1 MSLNIKFI
9 DNLEMDFTIS
19 VPQCENCN
27 ADICVCPSTLSAT
40 QNINDF
46 APFGI
51 TGMNQCS
58 CNEEDCI
65 CFLCGICNIKT
76 DQCQCELP
84 NEVFTPPEKFC
95 DKCSTQL
102 IGPHSLNGCTIYYD
116 IQQGKKLEDLSL
128 CPTSNLCPECDKDK
142 YHETTCF
149 ACDPNDYHDD
159 RVTEEYE
166 CKYCYGPLASPDQIC
181 GCYLKAKYGGGAGCR
196 W

>member
-1 MSLNIKFI
+1 
-9 DNLEMDFTIS
+9 MDFTIS